1 MSFESFGLPA
11 ELMQAVNQLGYTA
24 PTAIQSEAIP
34 ALSHQEN
41 DFVGL
46 AQTGTGKTCA
56 FTLPLL
62 QKINLEERYPQ
73 AIILLPTRELCQQ
86 VTGEVQKLAQFMPDL
101 RIEAI
106 YGGTEMAKQ
115 SSALRKGV
123 HVIVATP
130 GRLLDQ
136 LGRRNVKLDQIKYI
150 VLDEADKMLEM
161 GFEEDVHEII
171 EKAHED
177 RKIWLFSA
185 TMPKPIRQIADQ
197 YMTNPVEVTIGFK
210 NTTAENISHQ
220 YYLCR
225 PTDRLEVLQRI
236 IDINVDIYGLI
247 FTRTRSDAQ
256 MVAEELVKQGY
267 NADALHGDLPQPQR
281 ERVMKMFRERT
292 LQLLVATDVAARGL
306 DVQDVTHVIHFGIP
320 DDIDTYIHRAGR
332 TARAGKSGFSVAI
345 VTPGERNRQAQVER
359 LIKKSFEKQEIPS
372 VEGIAVKRLE
382 NYVRRLKGFETT
394 PEMIEQ
400 YLPIFEQAFADMTK
414 EELICHLCGQEMSRF
429 WEYYKN
435 AGDLNI
441 VQKKPNARDAEFD
454 RNGRRGRND
463 RNGDRDFQP
472 VPGKYTRFFINLG
485 KKDGFDKRGFLDWL
499 SRNTRLPMNH
509 LHRVDLQNS
518 FSFFETYAD
527 EAQMVQ
533 RRLADASYH
542 NRMVNISLAD
552 PTNGGGNGGRERAPR
567 EREFAFADD
576 YRGNGGGRS
585 GGGGSSRP
593 RKRIPGGGRFRND
606 N

>member
-11 ELMQAVNQLGYTA
+11 ELLQAVNQLGYTA

-34 ALSHQEN
+34 VLSHN
-41 DFVGL
+41 DTDFVGL

-62 QKINLEERYPQ
+62 QKIDLDAVYPQ

-86 VTGEVQKLAQFMPDL
+86 VTGEVLKLSQFIPDL
-101 RIEAI
+101 RVEAI
-106 YGGTEMAKQ
+106 YGGTEMGKQ

-123 HVIVATP
+123 HIIVATP

-161 GFEEDVHEII
+161 GFEDDVREII
-171 EKAHED
+171 EKAHDD

-197 YMTNPVEVTIGFK
+197 YMNDPVEVTIGFK

-236 IDINVDIYGLI
+236 IDINTDIYGLI
-247 FTRTRSDAQ
+247 FTRTRSEAQ
-256 MVAEELVKQGY
+256 IVAEELIKQGY

-332 TARAGKSGFSVAI
+332 TARAGKSGISVAI
-345 VTPGERNRQAQVER
+345 VTPGERNRQAQIER
-359 LIKKSFEKQEIPS
+359 LIKRTFEKQEIPS
-372 VEGIAVKRLE
+372 AEQIAEKRME
-382 NYVRRLKGFETT
+382 SYVRRLQTFE
-394 PEMIEQ
+394 PDPALIAQ
-400 YLPIFEQAFADMTK
+400 YLPIFEQAFENMSK
-414 EELICHLCGQEMSRF
+414 EELIKHLCGQEMSRF
-429 WEYYKN
+429 WDYYKD
-435 AGDLNI
+435 ARDLNI
-441 VQKKPNARDAEFD
+441 AQRQPNTRESALD
-454 RNGRRGRND
+454 RKGGRND
-463 RNGDRDFQP
+463 RRNGREFEP
-472 VPGKYTRFFINLG
+472 IPGKYTRFFINLG

-499 SRNTRLPMNH
+499 SRNTRLPLNH

-518 FSFFETYAD
+518 FSFFETYSD
-527 EAQMVQ
+527 EAQIVQ

-542 NRMVNISLAD
+542 NRTVNLSLAD
-552 PTNGGGNGGRERAPR
+552 PSNGGSAIGGRQRAPR
-567 EREFAFADD
+567 ERGFAFADD
-576 YRGNGGGRS
+576 YRSNGGGRS
-585 GGGGSSRP
+585 TAGGSRP